1 MTSSQDQAKLDLLQE
16 HGITTPEQ
24 LALVLGVKPVKK
36 TKTKRVASDENR
48 CWGRIWNARK
58 GARCKSKATC
68 GEFCKTHNNPR
79 NNHKCYELHCP
90 ASKRESKQHE
100 FGWEHLGRYDQPPYP
115 KLFTTDCWS
124 GVFIENGGINLPET
138 DHFTDGE
145 KYHIDSL
152 IIPPSPPSVSKF
164 PTPPPS
170 PRCMDRQRVIEEET
184 KTYISDSDCDT
195 DSECGEDIDTI
206 SHWLDE

>member
-16 HGITTPEQ
+16 HGITNPEQ

-48 CWGRIWNARK
+48 CWGRIWNAKK
-58 GARCKSKATC
+58 GARCKSKAIF
-68 GEFCKTHNNPR
+68 GEFCKTHHHPR
-79 NNHKCYELHCP
+79 NSNICTAWHCP
-90 ASKRESKQHE
+90 AGLEKRKHE
-100 FGWEHLGRYDQPPYP
+100 FGWEHLGRYDQPPVD

-124 GVFIENGGINLPET
+124 GVFIENGAMNLPET

-145 KYHIDSL
+145 KYHSESL
-152 IIPPSPPSVSKF
+152 TIPPSPPSVLKF

-170 PRCMDRQRVIEEET
+170 PRWMKRQREMEEET
-184 KTYISDSDCDT
+184 KSNSDWDT

-206 SHWLDE
+206 SQYLDE